1 MTLKDFPVTQLTS
14 LAIENIDVNTV
25 TPLEGQGG
33 LYLSSMSTAQSRKA
47 FPKLGN
53 ENSKSN
59 GMLFY
64 NTTGKYV
71 STVVDDHFV
80 EVVTKPENGGFVLKV
95 VNTLAACQA
104 FELVASN
111 RVIGTVYVAHI
122 GDGNVDTRLRMY
134 NGGANGGWT
143 TITNNNNA
151 VL

>member
-71 STVVDDHFV
+71 STVVDTHFV
-80 EVVTKPENGGFVLKV
+80 EVVTKPENGSLQVKRV
-95 VNTLAACQA
+95 LAADAAA
-104 FELVASN
+104 FEGAAQNQVVGTMYIRLGVTNNDEAVL
-111 RVIGTVYVAHI
+111 RVYAGSVNLPV
-122 GDGNVDTRLRMY
+122 
-134 NGGANGGWT
+134 WK
-143 TITNNNNA
+143 TITIG
-151 VL
+151 V